1 MEYMGE
7 EKITLLNSSDC
18 NVTVGSDGSIPLARC
33 VVIVDDQA
41 KLTLGVKAWQGENGQ
56 DGGGVRHAEFPAKLH
71 SKSDGEFDVGFCK
84 MSVSVYWSVLC

>member
-7 EKITLLNSSDC
+7 EKITLLDSSDC
-18 NVTVGSDGSIPLARC
+18 SVTVGSDGSIPLARC

-56 DGGGVRHAEFPAKLH
+56 DAGVVRWEFMFIGQCLA
-71 SKSDGEFDVGFCK
+71 S
-84 MSVSVYWSVLC
+84 